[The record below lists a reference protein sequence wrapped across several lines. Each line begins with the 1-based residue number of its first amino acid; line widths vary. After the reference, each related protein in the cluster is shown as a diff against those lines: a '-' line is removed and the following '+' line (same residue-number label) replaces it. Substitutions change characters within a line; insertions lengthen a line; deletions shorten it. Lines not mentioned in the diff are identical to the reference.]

1 MDKFKKYKLGTGQ
14 QLYQKAKKIVP
25 GGSQLFSKK
34 QELYSPNIWPS
45 YFKKAKGVHLT
56 DMDNNT
62 LLDMSTMG
70 IGANILGYAD
80 TYVDNAVIQCIKNG
94 SSSSLNS
101 YEEIDLAELL
111 IKMHPWSGMVR
122 FCRSGGEAVS
132 IAIRIARAHTG
143 KDLIL
148 FNGYHGWHDW
158 YLSANISSS
167 NNLDDQLMK
176 GLDAKGVPRSLS
188 KTALP
193 FNMED
198 IDAFEKLIKKNQK
211 DLAAIIIEPCRA
223 DYPSKELLIQIQS
236 ICNKYGIIL
245 IFDEITSGFRLFP
258 GGAHLLHKEIKPDI
272 AIFAKSI
279 SNGYPFATIIGSK
292 KIMQSGSET
301 FISSTS
307 WTERI
312 GSVAAKATIEKYIKH
327 SVHKKIIKTG
337 DSLKKIWHNSGH
349 KYSLDLQV
357 SGLPSLPSFSFNNK
371 DNLLMMSY
379 YTARMLDFNILG
391 FRQFKPSFSHNKNHL
406 NEYKKAVDIIFEEI
420 GSDKYKNVGLESQLA
435 FFQRLSKE

>member
-80 TYVDNAVIQCIKNG
+80 PYVDNAVIQCIKNG

-148 FNGYHGWHDW
+148 FNGYHSIFVD
-158 YLSANISSS
+158 
-167 NNLDDQLMK
+167 
-176 GLDAKGVPRSLS
+176 
-188 KTALP
+188 
-193 FNMED
+193 
-198 IDAFEKLIKKNQK
+198 KK
-211 DLAAIIIEPCRA
+211 
-223 DYPSKELLIQIQS
+223 LLI
-236 ICNKYGIIL
+236 
-245 IFDEITSGFRLFP
+245 F
-258 GGAHLLHKEIKPDI
+258 
-272 AIFAKSI
+272 
-279 SNGYPFATIIGSK
+279 
-292 KIMQSGSET
+292 
-301 FISSTS
+301 
-307 WTERI
+307 
-312 GSVAAKATIEKYIKH
+312 
-327 SVHKKIIKTG
+327 
-337 DSLKKIWHNSGH
+337 
-349 KYSLDLQV
+349 
-357 SGLPSLPSFSFNNK
+357 FS
-371 DNLLMMSY
+371 
-379 YTARMLDFNILG
+379 
-391 FRQFKPSFSHNKNHL
+391 
-406 NEYKKAVDIIFEEI
+406 IIFFT
-420 GSDKYKNVGLESQLA
+420 L
-435 FFQRLSKE
+435 

>member
-1 MDKFKKYKLGTGQ
+1 MYDTPRTRTLAAHYDSAPPTPHAKHLTMPGFSRRRTMISALALAGVAPAFSASAISAPADPANPWDVRHTARRSLLAEDSWFCTFMEKDKLACGESTACAAADGCAEMFGQCHADYEYTYGTGSTASNWQ
-14 QLYQKAKKIVP
+14 TD
-25 GGSQLFSKK
+25 
-34 QELYSPNIWPS
+34 SPRVKCILDRS
-45 YFKKAKGVHLT
+45 DCQDDSMSEYT
-56 DMDNNT
+56 DIMT
-62 LLDMSTMG
+62 
-70 IGANILGYAD
+70 A
-80 TYVDNAVIQCIKNG
+80 C
-94 SSSSLNS
+94 
-101 YEEIDLAELL
+101 E
-111 IKMHPWSGMVR
+111 
-122 FCRSGGEAVS
+122 
-132 IAIRIARAHTG
+132 AHTTESAC
-143 KDLIL
+143 
-148 FNGYHGWHDW
+148 NGGTDCEWD
-158 YLSANISSS
+158 
-167 NNLDDQLMK
+167 
-176 GLDAKGVPRSLS
+176 
-188 KTALP
+188 
-193 FNMED
+193 ED
-198 IDAFEKLIKKNQK
+198 I
-211 DLAAIIIEPCRA
+211 
-223 DYPSKELLIQIQS
+223 
-236 ICNKYGIIL
+236 
-245 IFDEITSGFRLFP
+245 
-258 GGAHLLHKEIKPDI
+258 DI